1 MCFVSQKK
9 TSQGRRF
16 LTSLKRKKQIYESVD
31 FNSSTMKR
39 QRFRRSLYKNRDA
52 ACYKWLVNAGGQ
64 SLPISVTVLKTKALF
79 FAKELGCNDF
89 RASDGWFER
98 WEKRKNVSFKSIL
111 DIFIYVFS
119 NLDSR
124 SLQILTVL

>member
-9 TSQGRRF
+9 NIPRQTLSNW
-16 LTSLKRKKQIYESVD
+16 LKKKKQIYESVD

-39 QRFRRSLYKNRDA
+39 QRFRRPLYENLDA

-64 SLPISVTVLKTKALF
+64 SIPISVTMLKTKAHF

-98 WEKRKNVSFKSIL
+98 WKKRKLVSFKSVL

-119 NLDSR
+119 KLDSR
-124 SLQILTVL
+124 SLQIL